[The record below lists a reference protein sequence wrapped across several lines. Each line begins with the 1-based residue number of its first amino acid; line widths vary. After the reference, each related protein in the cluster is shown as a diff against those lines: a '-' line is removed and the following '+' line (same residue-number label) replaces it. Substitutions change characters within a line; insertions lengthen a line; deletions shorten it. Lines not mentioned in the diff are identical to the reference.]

1 MINFNDLLHQY
12 FILKI
17 IHLFMKALIIQKIL
31 CKSKIY
37 LKNKLM
43 DIYIIYAL
51 KMFMILCPA

>member
-1 MINFNDLLHQY
+1 
-12 FILKI
+12 
-17 IHLFMKALIIQKIL
+17 MKALIIQKIL

>member
-17 IHLFMKALIIQKIL
+17 IHLFMKKLIIQKIL

-43 DIYIIYAL
+43 DIYIIYSL